1 MKNRDLCNYIF
12 ELGALKKFSHS
23 GFKFAGI
30 IHPDSIAEHAYR
42 ASIIAYFIAKAEKH
56 NDPEKLA
63 FHCLIHDNAEARIS
77 DLHKIAQRYIDP
89 RKAELK
95 AFKEQNSRLPVD
107 TQKAFLKYFLEY
119 ENMNTVEGRII
130 KDADLLET
138 SFQAKEYMDIGYPAC
153 KNWIDNAETLLS
165 TGSAKSLM
173 KELRKV
179 KFTDWYK
186 NLKKIS
192 HNQK

>member
-1 MKNRDLCNYIF
+1 MNNRDLCNYIF

-23 GFKFAGI
+23 GFKFTGVV
-30 IHPDSIAEHAYR
+30 HPDSIAEHAYR
-42 ASIIAYFIAKAEKH
+42 AAVIAYFIAKAEKC

-77 DLHKIAQRYIDP
+77 DLHKIAQRYINSHEG
-89 RKAELK
+89 ELL
-95 AFKEQNSRLPVD
+95 AFKEQNAKLPKD

-119 ENMNTVEGRII
+119 EHMDTKEGRII
-130 KDADLLET
+130 RDADLLET
-138 SFQAKEYMDIGYPAC
+138 SFQAKEYLDIGHYAC
-153 KNWIDNAETLLS
+153 EDWINNAETLLS
-165 TGSAKSLM
+165 TKTAKTLM

-186 NLKKIS
+186 GLKKIS
-192 HNQK
+192 LD